1 MPDFGQSQSR
11 GVMDY
16 DRHDDIALAQV
27 EQNVARYGW
36 HLQNVLAHWRG
47 IAYSYTV
54 GLRKS
59 FDHPELAIL
68 GLKPS
73 VADLALVRAVQEIRA
88 GKRFSP
94 GDREDGLLTG
104 WPCEFVP
111 VPPEETEQLFPLVAS
126 FYSGAPVP
134 VCQIIW
140 PKLQA
145 DFPQHGKLVHLPEG
159 G

>member
-1 MPDFGQSQSR
+1 
-11 GVMDY
+11 MDY
-16 DRHDDIALAQV
+16 DQHHDIALAQV

-36 HLQNVLAHWRG
+36 HLQNVLAHWHG

-88 GKRFSP
+88 GRRFSP
-94 GDREDGLLTG
+94 AAREGGLLTG
-104 WPCEFVP
+104 WECEFVP
-111 VPPEETEQLFPLVAS
+111 VPADEAEQLFPLLARYYPGMS
-126 FYSGAPVP
+126 VP
-134 VCQIIW
+134 VYQIIW

-145 DFPQHGKLVHLPEG
+145 DFPRHGQLSLPPEG